1 MSEDSTTPH
10 ESDSHASDSPEK
22 IKKAEKH
29 EPIPVAVEVSGTQQ
43 TFEKVLKLAKTS
55 WAKAQPVLK
64 EKSVQALLGANR
76 FTNHFLDNIWP
87 KISAQAISLI
97 PDSTKTKVEEQ
108 TVKVQP
114 TLNKLKPL
122 WDKVAVPFWQKVVV
136 PTWMKGLAFLRQQL
150 PENLQVL
157 TNRFLTVAI
166 LSTTVLVYWF
176 FSSLTSGQPAAAKQP
191 PVPTKPVLTRPAPKP
206 IAQRPSIQPSRAP
219 SAAVK
224 PTPKP
229 VAPVM
234 QPTVVTIPKPIAP
247 AVQPTVVATPKALL
261 NTAENDLIEIQA
273 QLASAAAGI
282 GEGLIASV
290 QTTPN
295 QPLKVSL
302 GSPWEGLSASQ
313 QEAVAQKL
321 WEKSQKLQFRQFELF
336 DSTNTKVARSPLIGS
351 NVILLQHP
359 TTAESP

>member
-1 MSEDSTTPH
+1 
-10 ESDSHASDSPEK
+10 
-22 IKKAEKH
+22 
-29 EPIPVAVEVSGTQQ
+29 
-43 TFEKVLKLAKTS
+43 
-55 WAKAQPVLK
+55 
-64 EKSVQALLGANR
+64 
-76 FTNHFLDNIWP
+76 
-87 KISAQAISLI
+87 
-97 PDSTKTKVEEQ
+97 
-108 TVKVQP
+108 
-114 TLNKLKPL
+114 
-122 WDKVAVPFWQKVVV
+122 
-136 PTWMKGLAFLRQQL
+136 
-150 PENLQVL
+150 
-157 TNRFLTVAI
+157 
-166 LSTTVLVYWF
+166 
-176 FSSLTSGQPAAAKQP
+176 LTSGQPAAAKQP

-234 QPTVVTIPKPIAP
+234 QPTTVAATPKPIAP
-247 AVQPTVVATPKALL
+247 AVQPTVVAAPKALL
-261 NTAENDLIEIQA
+261 NTAESDLIEIQA

-302 GSPWEGLSASQ
+302 GPPWEGLSASQ

-351 NVILLQHP
+351 NVILLQRP